1 MISVSYYKDN
11 ENSNWLSFDLGN
23 NNYSNLFY
31 TFCTDMVNSLSGLND
46 EKEELEYL
54 KQRFY
59 NWKKMFQNISTKELS
74 EEKEQ
79 GIYGELYFL
88 YKYMIPKYGVEKSI
102 LSWAGP
108 HKFNKDFSIDETWY
122 EIKTSSV
129 NANTIEIRS
138 INQLDSDVD
147 GFLTVVKVE
156 KMSMEYRGELSSIFE
171 LIQAIMGEI
180 TSIQIQDDFLNKLI
194 ELGVG
199 PENNFGS
206 RRYDTKNILLYSVSD
221 KFPKL
226 TRKNITF
233 TEIENVTYTI
243 NLSQIDRF
251 KVEEL

>member
-1 MISVSYYKDN
+1 
-11 ENSNWLSFDLGN
+11 
-23 NNYSNLFY
+23 
-31 TFCTDMVNSLSGLND
+31 
-46 EKEELEYL
+46 
-54 KQRFY
+54 
-59 NWKKMFQNISTKELS
+59 MFQNISTKELS

-156 KMSMEYRGELSSIFE
+156 KMSMEYRGELSSI
-171 LIQAIMGEI
+171 
-180 TSIQIQDDFLNKLI
+180 LN
-194 ELGVG
+194 
-199 PENNFGS
+199 
-206 RRYDTKNILLYSVSD
+206 
-221 KFPKL
+221 
-226 TRKNITF
+226 
-233 TEIENVTYTI
+233 
-243 NLSQIDRF
+243 
-251 KVEEL
+251 